1 MSDEKPIGTIDV
13 DATQPLINVVDE
25 LLRLANKRVFAV
37 VRRRSRGLGIR
48 VPLRRRGFLP
58 LLDSDVLV
66 VIGLDSRPKVRSRR
80 EGVARP
86 FDEPVWFPGKRSARQ
101 IAHKNRRRRQEN
113 ESLRRGLPPA
123 LPVQVDVNSR
133 WMVGPS

>member
-13 DATQPLINVVDE
+13 DATQPLIQVVDE
-25 LLRLANKRVFAV
+25 LLRLANKTS
-37 VRRRSRGLGIR
+37 VRRRMPQKSGIR
-48 VPLRRRGFLP
+48 VPLRRRVLLP

-66 VIGLDSRPKVRSRR
+66 VSGLDSRPKVRSRR

-86 FDEPVWFPGKRSARQ
+86 FDEPVWFPGKRWARQ